1 MIDASNDKHF
11 PARVQMD
18 RNKILAT
25 CAVHKTLSESGNEFE
40 LQGEWYQ
47 GRYLVETVKKIKG
60 CADPSHFIF
69 ENQCRKES
77 DPTYNDS
84 ENE

>member
-25 CAVHKTLSESGNEFE
+25 CAVHKTLSESGNEFDDQT
-40 LQGEWYQ
+40 LIHSIGGLY
-47 GRYLVETVKKIKG
+47 
-60 CADPSHFIF
+60 
-69 ENQCRKES
+69 
-77 DPTYNDS
+77 
-84 ENE
+84 

>member
-40 LQGEWYQ
+40 LYAGIWLDQKNLKWDASS
-47 GRYLVETVKKIKG
+47 R
-60 CADPSHFIF
+60 
-69 ENQCRKES
+69 
-77 DPTYNDS
+77 
-84 ENE
+84 